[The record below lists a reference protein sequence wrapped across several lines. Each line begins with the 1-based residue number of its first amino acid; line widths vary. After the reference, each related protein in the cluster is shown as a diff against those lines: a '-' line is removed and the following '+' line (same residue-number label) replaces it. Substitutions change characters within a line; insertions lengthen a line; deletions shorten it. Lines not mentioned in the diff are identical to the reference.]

1 MPNFNAERF
10 DAKANKWESFE
21 IANCPTIAAFGWT
34 SLGDGKMMVLG
45 GTDGD
50 VMQESQWLIDFKNKS
65 AKMEETE
72 FN

>member
-50 VMQESQWLIDFKNKS
+50 VMQE
-65 AKMEETE
+65 
-72 FN
+72 